1 MLQKTKESTSG
12 MAKLILGMG
21 LGSLLAIPIFASVG
35 FLIEDFGM
43 MQPFTGLV
51 FPAALIAIILGI
63 NFRKKTE
70 ENSSSKKFAK
80 AGLIMGIISLSL
92 IFALIL
98 FVMIIFLPNFF
109 ADRV

>member
-1 MLQKTKESTSG
+1 
-12 MAKLILGMG
+12 MG
-21 LGSLLAIPIFASVG
+21 IGSLLAIPIFAGVG

-51 FPAALIAIILGI
+51 IPAAVITIILGI

-80 AGLIMGIISLSL
+80 AGLIMGIISLSCAV
-92 IFALIL
+92 ALIL
-98 FVMIIFLPNFF
+98 FVMIIFLPNYF
-109 ADRV
+109 AGRV